1 MLTKHSRVRFGSF
14 HTYPR
19 KVALLPHDVLRIS
32 TRLKVQPNPDVTI
45 QKLPGLEIQ
54 EIRTEVPTYIRVSLA

>member
-1 MLTKHSRVRFGSF
+1 MSTRLSKVRFGSF

-19 KVALLPHDVLRIS
+19 KVALLPHDVYRIS
-32 TRLKVQPNPDVTI
+32 TRLKVQHNPYVTI
-45 QKLPGLEIQ
+45 HKLPGLEIQ